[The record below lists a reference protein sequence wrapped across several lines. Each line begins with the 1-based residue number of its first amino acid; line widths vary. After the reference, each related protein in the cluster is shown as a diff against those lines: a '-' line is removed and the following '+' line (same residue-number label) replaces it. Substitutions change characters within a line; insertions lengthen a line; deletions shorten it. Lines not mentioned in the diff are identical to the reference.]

1 MIFSFV
7 VRVDRTLLSSPSRS
21 CYTSGQIYSR
31 IYERSQPWQ
40 TLDAYE
46 TVHCSGSGIH
56 PLLWDHLCMHTGYE
70 FLVFS
75 SIPPVLHRAF
85 FHNHAFC
92 IMIHVDGHFTR
103 VAIRSPFYEGSR
115 IRIALNHTILFKNE
129 IRVLFQR
136 AIDAGSELLQRRY
149 IIFKGNSRVR
159 PRRVL

>member
-1 MIFSFV
+1 MKLFTV
-7 VRVDRTLLSSPSRS
+7 P
-21 CYTSGQIYSR
+21 GQVFILY
-31 IYERSQPWQ
+31 Y
-40 TLDAYE
+40 
-46 TVHCSGSGIH
+46 GITYACIQVTNS
-56 PLLWDHLCMHTGYE
+56 LCFQA
-70 FLVFS
+70 FLQCFIEPS
-75 SIPPVLHRAF
+75 SITMP
-85 FHNHAFC
+85 FC

-159 PRRVL
+159 IIRMFG